1 MPRSGANTDIDTNAA
16 TPSSKPPFTSEEKQ
30 EKPRHLQERSNVD
43 PLADPKL
50 QQTKDAQD
58 VEKDYDHD
66 PHYYHQRPDEDVES
80 RHGLSGTDTN
90 SSHDDTD
97 DEDCDD
103 PDEKDHHDGHRPCK
117 LEMRPTYSR
126 RSRSRRDSSGPGASP
141 GANASASG
149 LSLNRTVSR
158 RDTVLSRIRSRPAVR
173 EFTHPLVHQKT
184 TEADLVDF
192 DGPDDP
198 YKPMNWPTRK
208 KVTTTFLYG
217 LVTMS
222 ATWASSAYSPGTAQ
236 VADEFHVSS
245 QVGILGTTV
254 FLLGFGLGPLLW
266 APLSEV
272 FGRRAAVLGPMF
284 IAICFSFGT
293 ATAKDLQ
300 TVMITRF
307 FGAFFASAPVTNTG
321 GVLGDLFSAA
331 HRGMAMA
338 GYALAV
344 VGGPTVGPIV
354 SAAVVQVP
362 YLGWR
367 WTEYLTGILQSV
379 ILLNAIIF
387 IDETYPP
394 VLLVTKARR
403 LRHESGNWALHA
415 KFEEWDVNITELARK
430 FLIRPI
436 QLLCTPICFLM
447 ALYASFCYGILYMQL
462 GAIPYIFGE
471 IRGWNLLQSE
481 LPFLAITL
489 GCIIGAALNTFNQ
502 LAYNKAYE
510 AAGQRAVPEKRLPPM
525 MLGSIMFAGGQF
537 ITAWTA
543 EPQKAPWIAPV
554 LGLLLM
560 GCGFNT
566 IFQAA
571 LNYLVDTFR
580 AYAASAVAANTFLR
594 SMFAAGLPLAISPLY
609 RKLGVGPGQ
618 SIFAGFATLLIPVP
632 FIFHVFGK
640 QIRARSKWSRASV

>member
-1 MPRSGANTDIDTNAA
+1 MEKLNVPRSNTGTNTNTNIGA
-16 TPSSKPPFTSEEKQ
+16 PSPSTSFSSSG
-30 EKPRHLQERSNVD
+30 EKPTQSPERSSTD
-43 PLADPKL
+43 PLASPKL
-50 QQTKDAQD
+50 QQHEQEQHH
-58 VEKDYDHD
+58 EKHD
-66 PHYYHQRPDEDVES
+66 RHDLHYYHPRPDEDIES
-80 RHGLSGTDTN
+80 RHRLSGSESN
-90 SSHDDTD
+90 SSHDYSD

-103 PDEKDHHDGHRPCK
+103 PDEKDHHHDGHRPCR
-117 LEMRPTYSR
+117 LEMRPTWSQR
-126 RSRSRRDSSGPGASP
+126 TRSRQGSV

-149 LSLNRTVSR
+149 LSIERTVSR
-158 RDTVLSRIRSRPAVR
+158 RDTVLSRIRSRPAIP

-184 TEADLVDF
+184 SEADLVDF
-192 DGPDDP
+192 DSPEDP
-198 YKPMNWPTRK
+198 YRPMNWPTK
-208 KVTTTFLYG
+208 KKCTTTLLYG

-222 ATWASSAYSPGTAQ
+222 ATWASSAYSAGTSQIAE
-236 VADEFHVSS
+236 EFRVSS
-245 QVGILGTTV
+245 QVATLGTTI
-254 FLLGFGLGPLLW
+254 FLLGFGIGPLLW

-272 FGRRAAVLGPMF
+272 FGRRAAVLTPMF
-284 IAICFSFGT
+284 IATCFSFAT

-300 TVMITRF
+300 TIMITRF

-321 GVLGDLFSAA
+321 GVLGDLFSPA
-331 HRGMAMA
+331 HRGIAMA

-367 WTEYLTGILQSV
+367 WTEYLTGILQAF

-394 VLLVTKARR
+394 VLLVKKARR

-415 KFEEWDVNITELARK
+415 KFEEWDVNITQLAKK

-462 GAIPYIFGE
+462 GAVPYIFGE
-471 IRGWNLLQSE
+471 IRGWNLLSSE

-489 GCIIGAALNTFNQ
+489 GSITGAALNTFNQ

-510 AAGQRAVPEKRLPPM
+510 AAGQKAVPEKRLPPM
-525 MLGSIMFAGGQF
+525 MLGSVLFAGGQF

-543 EPQKAPWIAPV
+543 EPQNAPWIVPV
-554 LGLLLM
+554 IGLYLM

-580 AYAASAVAANTFLR
+580 QYSASAVAANTFLR
-594 SMFAAGLPLAISPLY
+594 SVFAAGFPLAISPLY
-609 RKLGVGPGQ
+609 HQLGVGPGQ

-632 FIFHVFGK
+632 FIFYVFGK
-640 QIRARSKWSRASV
+640 RIRAKSKWSRASVY

>member
-1 MPRSGANTDIDTNAA
+1 
-16 TPSSKPPFTSEEKQ
+16 
-30 EKPRHLQERSNVD
+30 
-43 PLADPKL
+43 
-50 QQTKDAQD
+50 
-58 VEKDYDHD
+58 
-66 PHYYHQRPDEDVES
+66 
-80 RHGLSGTDTN
+80 
-90 SSHDDTD
+90 
-97 DEDCDD
+97 
-103 PDEKDHHDGHRPCK
+103 
-117 LEMRPTYSR
+117 
-126 RSRSRRDSSGPGASP
+126 
-141 GANASASG
+141 
-149 LSLNRTVSR
+149 
-158 RDTVLSRIRSRPAVR
+158 
-173 EFTHPLVHQKT
+173 
-184 TEADLVDF
+184 
-192 DGPDDP
+192 
-198 YKPMNWPTRK
+198 MNWATKK
-208 KVTTTFLYG
+208 KVTTTLLYG

-222 ATWASSAYSPGTAQ
+222 ATWASSAYSAATAQ

-245 QVGILGTTV
+245 QVATLGTTI

-272 FGRRAAVLGPMF
+272 FGRRAAVLSPMF
-284 IAICFSFGT
+284 VAICFSFGT
-293 ATAKDLQ
+293 ATAKDVQ
-300 TVMITRF
+300 TIMITRF

-321 GVLGDLFSAA
+321 GVLGDLYSPA
-331 HRGMAMA
+331 HRGIAMA

-354 SAAVVQVP
+354 SAAVVQVS

-367 WTEYLTGILQSV
+367 WTEYLTGILQAF
-379 ILLNAIIF
+379 ILLNAVIF

-394 VLLVTKARR
+394 VLLVAKARR

-430 FLIRPI
+430 FLVRPI

-489 GCIIGAALNTFNQ
+489 GCVTGAALNIFNQ
-502 LAYNKAYE
+502 IAYNKAYE

-525 MLGSIMFAGGQF
+525 MLGSVMFAGGQF

-543 EPQKAPWIAPV
+543 EPQNAPWIAPV
-554 LGLLLM
+554 IGLFLM

-580 AYAASAVAANTFLR
+580 INAASSVAANTFLR

-609 RKLGVGPGQ
+609 HTLGVGPGQ

-632 FIFHVFGK
+632 FVFYVFGK
-640 QIRARSKWSRASV
+640 KIRARSKWSKASVY

>member
-1 MPRSGANTDIDTNAA
+1 
-16 TPSSKPPFTSEEKQ
+16 
-30 EKPRHLQERSNVD
+30 
-43 PLADPKL
+43 
-50 QQTKDAQD
+50 
-58 VEKDYDHD
+58 
-66 PHYYHQRPDEDVES
+66 
-80 RHGLSGTDTN
+80 
-90 SSHDDTD
+90 
-97 DEDCDD
+97 
-103 PDEKDHHDGHRPCK
+103 
-117 LEMRPTYSR
+117 
-126 RSRSRRDSSGPGASP
+126 
-141 GANASASG
+141 
-149 LSLNRTVSR
+149 
-158 RDTVLSRIRSRPAVR
+158 
-173 EFTHPLVHQKT
+173 
-184 TEADLVDF
+184 
-192 DGPDDP
+192 
-198 YKPMNWPTRK
+198 MNWHTKK
-208 KVTTTFLYG
+208 KVTTTLLYG

-222 ATWASSAYSPGTAQ
+222 ATWASSAYSAATTQ
-236 VADEFHVSS
+236 VAGEFHVSS
-245 QVGILGTTV
+245 QVATLGTTI

-272 FGRRAAVLGPMF
+272 FGRRAAVLSPMF
-284 IAICFSFGT
+284 VATCFSFGT
-293 ATAKDLQ
+293 ATAKDIQ

-321 GVLGDLFSAA
+321 GVLGDLFSPA
-331 HRGMAMA
+331 HRGIAMA

-354 SAAVVQVP
+354 SAAVVEVP

-367 WTEYLTGILQSV
+367 WTEYLTGILQAF
-379 ILLNAIIF
+379 ILLNAVIF

-415 KFEEWDVNITELARK
+415 KFEEWDVSITELARK
-430 FLIRPI
+430 FLVRPI

-471 IRGWNLLQSE
+471 IRGWSLLQSE

-489 GCIIGAALNTFNQ
+489 GCITGAALNIFNQ
-502 LAYNKAYE
+502 IAYNKAYD

-525 MLGSIMFAGGQF
+525 MLGSVMFAGGQF

-543 EPQKAPWIAPV
+543 EPQNAPWIAPV
-554 LGLLLM
+554 IGLFLM

-580 AYAASAVAANTFLR
+580 INAASSVAANTFLR

-609 RKLGVGPGQ
+609 RTLGVGPGQ

-632 FIFHVFGK
+632 FVFYVFGK
-640 QIRARSKWSRASV
+640 RIRARSKWSRASVF